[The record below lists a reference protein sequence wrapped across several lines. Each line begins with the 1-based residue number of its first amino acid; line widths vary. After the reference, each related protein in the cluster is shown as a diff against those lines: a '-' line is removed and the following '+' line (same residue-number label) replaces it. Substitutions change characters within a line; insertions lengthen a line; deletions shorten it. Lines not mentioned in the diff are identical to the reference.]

1 MLNIDLIGQ
10 DDQHLSCSLQYI
22 QYIHVNMCT
31 FTFTFVGQNVLT
43 FSHFTSSVRGDGSR
57 KWRKYDHDYL
67 KFAFSWT
74 GPDDAPLPQCVICKE
89 VLAND
94 TMRPF
99 KLQRHIETKQ
109 PSLVTEP
116 RDFSDRKLKEL
127 RSQKKENETFCKHQR
142 DRSIIS
148 CGATHSMCSL
158 NMIPVHGSDSPFFSF
173 QLDES
178 TDVAN
183 SAQLMVCVCASF
195 CFDFMEESRTD
206 WDRCCGTCTDGA
218 RSGETGAVWQ
228 FCIIHHRSLVT
239 NVMSKELHAALE
251 EAVEIVNLIKSRGVN
266 ARLFSILCSEMG
278 AHCQH
283 LLLHTEVWGLSRGKV
298 LTRLS
303 SFHEEVLIFLMEISS
318 PLVKHMEDMSWV
330 PVSASLSDIF
340 EQIITLNTSLQGKQ
354 CHVFVA
360 HRQVSAFR
368 KQLDLLCSPVER
380 GSVETF
386 PTLEDVV
393 GRAGLNLDSVQELV
407 KTLER
412 SKLREYPEL
421 ATLALKTHLP
431 FQSTHMCEAGVSA
444 LTLTKIRLRSRL
456 DVRNMLCLSLMHITP
471 RCDHLVSGKQT
482 QGSR

>member
-1 MLNIDLIGQ
+1 MR
-10 DDQHLSCSLQYI
+10 HS
-22 QYIHVNMCT
+22 VNT
-31 FTFTFVGQNVLT
+31 KETEASYLVVL
-43 FSHFTSSVRGDGSR
+43 RIAEAG
-57 KWRKYDHDYL
+57 
-67 KFAFSWT
+67 
-74 GPDDAPLPQCVICKE
+74 
-89 VLAND
+89 
-94 TMRPF
+94 
-99 KLQRHIETKQ
+99 
-109 PSLVTEP
+109 
-116 RDFSDRKLKEL
+116 
-127 RSQKKENETFCKHQR
+127 
-142 DRSIIS
+142 
-148 CGATHSMCSL
+148 MCSL

-407 KTLER
+407 KTLEYSVSVDQLR
-412 SKLREYPEL
+412 ADNPVPSCVSMKSDASMDRLTEFNDGEHSNEILQLCFYQVLTKFYKLFFQPFHKFKGEYPEL

>member
-1 MLNIDLIGQ
+1 MN
-10 DDQHLSCSLQYI
+10 
-22 QYIHVNMCT
+22 
-31 FTFTFVGQNVLT
+31 
-43 FSHFTSSVRGDGSR
+43 GSR

-183 SAQLMVCVCASF
+183 SAQLMVCVCAF

-354 CHVFVA
+354 CHVFVQKPSWQGRTCA
-360 HRQVSAFR
+360 LRAVLTLSHG
-368 KQLDLLCSPVER
+368 LSPCF
-380 GSVETF
+380 SVEIRLYSLCKCDELLLLLLLSFMWSITEALICNSRLLSLVLSSSNSD
-386 PTLEDVV
+386 TL
-393 GRAGLNLDSVQELV
+393 GFLGQ
-407 KTLER
+407 
-412 SKLREYPEL
+412 YPEL

-456 DVRNMLCLSLMHITP
+456 DVRNIRQHQQKP
-471 RCDHLVSGKQT
+471 
-482 QGSR
+482 